1 MVRGDPAGNSTSSPL
16 VPEGIPVP
24 IAPPTPEPT
33 AAFFVLPPRILPR
46 SAPPAALPPMIPAVF
61 FPDLEATVVMAAD
74 IGAPAPVGV
83 TTLSNERLKDPTL
96 SRRPFL
102 AGVPSL
108 TPARDLLPP
117 GAAPPAPGPTRARG
131 LAAQHLPPT
140 ALPGAT

>member
-16 VPEGIPVP
+16 
-24 IAPPTPEPT
+24 A
-33 AAFFVLPPRILPR
+33 
-46 SAPPAALPPMIPAVF
+46 PAALPPMIPAVF

-102 AGVPSL
+102 AGIASL
-108 TPARDLLPP
+108 TRPWTLLPA
-117 GAAPPAPGPTRARG
+117 GIATRSPATTGS
-131 LAAQHLPPT
+131 LVLPVKLSP
-140 ALPGAT
+140 A